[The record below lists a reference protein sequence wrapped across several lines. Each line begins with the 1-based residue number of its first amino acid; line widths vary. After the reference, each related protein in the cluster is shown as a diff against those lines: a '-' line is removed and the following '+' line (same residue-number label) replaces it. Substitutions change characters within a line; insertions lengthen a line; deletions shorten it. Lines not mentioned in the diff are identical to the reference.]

1 MGNLASPAVLG
12 LDAFEKT
19 ATELRSFNPEE
30 REEDL
35 QGVIRA
41 VYKQVLGNQ
50 HLMDSERLDS
60 AESLLRNGDI
70 TVREFVRQVAKS
82 ALYQSLFFN
91 SSSQYRFIE
100 LNFKH
105 LLGRAPQS
113 QSEISDHV
121 ATYNNKGYE
130 AEIDSYIDSEEY
142 LNNFGENIVPYARGI
157 SSQVGLS
164 NDSFNRMFSLL
175 RGSATND
182 SSGTA
187 RLITSIAAN
196 KATAIKAPAKG
207 NGANYDNT
215 GKRFEVSFSCSKG
228 AARLNKSSQQR
239 VLVSFSSLSSRIQK
253 IQKSGGTILK
263 IVELT

>member
-1 MGNLASPAVLG
+1 MGNLTRSAALG
-12 LDAFEKT
+12 LDAFEG
-19 ATELRSFNPEE
+19 AALELRPFST
-30 REEDL
+30 EEDL
-35 QGVIRA
+35 QEVIRA

-50 HLMDSERLDS
+50 YVLDS
-60 AESLLRNGDI
+60 DRLSNAESFLRDGRI

-82 ALYQSLFFN
+82 GLYQSLFFH

-113 QSEISDHV
+113 QAEISRQVLIYQDG
-121 ATYNNKGYE
+121 GYD
-130 AEIDSYIDSEEY
+130 AEIDSYIDSDEY
-142 LNNFGENIVPYARGI
+142 ISSFGENTVPYARV

-187 RLITSIAAN
+187 RLITSIAGN
-196 KATAIKAPAKG
+196 TATAIKAPAKG
-207 NGANYDNT
+207 NGANYDNN
-215 GKRFEVSFSCSKG
+215 GKRFRVTYSSSQG
-228 AARLNKSSQQR
+228 AARLNKFSQQES
-239 VLVSFSSLSSRIQK
+239 VVSFSQLSRKFQSIHK
-253 IQKSGGTILK
+253 AGGS
-263 IVELT
+263 IVSVTEVA

>member
-1 MGNLASPAVLG
+1 MGNLTRSATLG
-12 LDAFEKT
+12 LDAFEG
-19 ATELRSFNPEE
+19 AAIELRPFSS
-30 REEDL
+30 EEDL
-35 QGVIRA
+35 QEVIRA

-50 HLMDSERLDS
+50 HILDSDRLSS
-60 AESLLRNGDI
+60 AESTLRNGGI

-82 ALYQSLFFN
+82 TLYQSLFFHG
-91 SSSQYRFIE
+91 SSQYRFIE

-113 QSEISDHV
+113 QSEISSHV
-121 ATYNNKGYE
+121 ALYNSEGYD

-142 LNNFGENIVPYARGI
+142 LSSFGENTVPFPRV

-196 KATAIKAPAKG
+196 TATAIKPPAIG

-215 GKRFEVSFSCSKG
+215 GKNFRVTFSSSKA
-228 AARLNKSSQQR
+228 AARLYKLSRQTSVVSYSQ
-239 VLVSFSSLSSRIQK
+239 LSRKVQSIH
-253 IQKSGGTILK
+253 KSGGTILS
-263 IVELT
+263 ITEVA